1 MENDT
6 SKTPKAHIDVRA
18 IASKAQADIAAI
30 KCIIDQYLSLNEQ
43 PETESLHGALKLLSM
58 LSRDLEPLY
67 EDREAPAYCRHSI
80 EAFRLVDALPID
92 QRQQAING
100 FHAVLIGMV
109 GA

>member
-1 MENDT
+1 MSNHT
-6 SKTPKAHIDVRA
+6 KTTPAKAIDVRA
-18 IASKAQADIAAI
+18 ITSEAQADIAAI

-43 PETESLHGALKLLSM
+43 PETEALHGALKLLSM

-67 EDREAPAYCRHSI
+67 ADHEAPAYCRHSI
-80 EAFRLVDALPID
+80 EAFHLVDALPID

-100 FHAVLIGMV
+100 FRAVLIGMV